1 MPNDFDYR
9 KYLTLLA
16 KNKRLFVI
24 VALAIMTLGVVA
36 SYVLPRK
43 YEAKSIIYIEKNV
56 LNDLLRGFAGSSEGY
71 ASQEEAQR
79 KLNASIRLMT
89 GKSILTKV
97 MNDLDLNLK
106 NQSDAKI
113 ESVVDSLRRR
123 TIVQLNSS
131 DGLITIIFKDK
142 SPRMARD
149 YVNALIRRF
158 IEEKLAAKR
167 EESYGATSFLS
178 DQIASYKEKLDKID
192 AQISKLYK
200 EKGAALA
207 ADPATSRP
215 EITGAQ
221 SRLDELRARRAQL
234 EASRAQI
241 RSNSP
246 ARARLAALQRRLAE
260 LRVEYTD
267 NYPEVVKVKSD
278 IEAAQ
283 REAASSSG
291 SSAVSDPAELARVE
305 AELNAVRMGE
315 ASQRSIIGSS
325 RGLMMQSPAAK
336 AELERLEQEKADT
349 RRIYEQLTARYSQA
363 EVSKQMEVQD
373 KSTTYRI
380 VEPATMPL
388 APASPNRML
397 IIFGAIAAGIAGGI
411 GLILAIDRFD
421 TTVKS
426 VDTLKT
432 LGIHV
437 LAVIPKISD
446 PKAIE
451 EEQLKDRRLYLVA
464 GAYFGMIVLLL
475 GLEVIGFSPVDRIVG
490 LISG

>member
-16 KNKRLFVI
+16 KNKRLFLI

-56 LNDLLRGFAGSSEGY
+56 LNDLLRGFAGSAEGY

-113 ESVVDSLRRR
+113 ETAVDSLRRR

-131 DGLITIIFKDK
+131 DGLITITFKDK

-158 IEEKLAAKR
+158 IEEKLASKR

-178 DQIASYKEKLDKID
+178 EQIASYKEKLDKID
-192 AQISKLYK
+192 SQISKLYK
-200 EKGAALA
+200 EKGAALT

-215 EITGAQ
+215 EIAGAQ
-221 SRLDELRARRAQL
+221 SRLDELRTRRAQL

-260 LRVEYTD
+260 LRVEYTE

-315 ASQRSIIGSS
+315 ASQRAIIGSS

-388 APASPNRML
+388 FPASPNRML
-397 IIFGAIAAGIAGGI
+397 IILGGIVAGIAGGI

-421 TTVKS
+421 STVKS
-426 VDTLKT
+426 VDALKT

-446 PKAIE
+446 PKAVE
-451 EEQLKDRRLYLVA
+451 EEKLKDRRLYLIA
-464 GAYFGMIVLLL
+464 GSYFGMIVILL
-475 GLEVIGFSPVDRIVG
+475 GLEVIGLSPVDRIVG